1 MKFKFFKS
9 NSVSQNIF
17 LFFITCVLIASCTT
31 ENTESDENM
40 RNFEKGINLEMN
52 ELVSEAKKFGDSFNH
67 SNPDLNSIK
76 EEDLQGTLL
85 ASINLIKSYGIT
97 ESEIISEFGSLDH
110 PSIILAGMG
119 ILRIETAANEG
130 IELVDTDGVSL
141 LTGEMY
147 NSSKTLNIA
156 TQKSEVFD
164 CAMQALGITALG
176 ELISNGVNG
185 MSGGAARKF
194 LKRVLVRYM
203 GWVGA
208 GIAVYE
214 FGDCMN
220 WW

>member
-17 LFFITCVLIASCTT
+17 LFFIICVLIASCTT

-67 SNPDLNSIK
+67 SNPDFNSIK

>member
-1 MKFKFFKS
+1 
-9 NSVSQNIF
+9 
-17 LFFITCVLIASCTT
+17 
-31 ENTESDENM
+31 
-40 RNFEKGINLEMN
+40 
-52 ELVSEAKKFGDSFNH
+52 
-67 SNPDLNSIK
+67 
-76 EEDLQGTLL
+76 
-85 ASINLIKSYGIT
+85 
-97 ESEIISEFGSLDH
+97 
-110 PSIILAGMG
+110 MG

-156 TQKSEVFD
+156 THKSEVFD